1 MISKKK
7 QSLCQW
13 KGIRTKPLIGLSY
26 NKFFLS
32 YIQVK
37 DGRSPVLSGI
47 FTRCKEVS
55 QRELVRAGAA
65 DRCRQMVAAFMK
77 HEIPLFFD

>member
-13 KGIRTKPLIGLSY
+13 KGIRTKPLIDLSY

-32 YIQVK
+32 YIQVE

-47 FTRCKEVS
+47 FTGCKDDGERFSVS
-55 QRELVRAGAA
+55 VLLYV
-65 DRCRQMVAAFMK
+65 
-77 HEIPLFFD
+77 L